1 MLDPQSITGP
11 TAAFLAGVVTSV
23 HCVGMCGP
31 LACAFLP
38 QGEEKANPIVV
49 TSVYHGARVLAYTL
63 LGAIAGAVGAAPF
76 AWFDGSALHLLP
88 WALVAFFLAVG
99 IGIEG
104 RIPKPR
110 FVSRWFFRLNMKFR
124 KLPRTVAGGLLGL
137 VTPFLPCGPLY
148 LVLGVAL
155 MTGSFVSGA
164 EFLFA
169 FALGTLPL
177 IWLTHTQY
185 ARIQTRISPI
195 WMRRIQRSMALI
207 LALMIAWRLYAGPE
221 ITPTET
227 GEAPHCAF
235 CG

>member
-1 MLDPQSITGP
+1 MINPDTITGP

-38 QGEEKANPIVV
+38 KAEEKANPIVV
-49 TSVYHGARVLAYTL
+49 TSVYHGARVISYTI

-76 AWFDGSALHLLP
+76 AWFDSSALHYLP
-88 WALVAFFLAVG
+88 WALVIFFVAIAL
-99 IGIEG
+99 GIES

-110 FVSRWFFRLNMKFR
+110 FVSKWFFKLSNRFR
-124 KLPRTVAGGLLGL
+124 KLPRTVSGGLLGL

-148 LVLGVAL
+148 LVVGVAL
-155 MTGSFVSGA
+155 VTGSMINGA
-164 EFLFA
+164 QFLFA

-185 ARIQTRISPI
+185 ARIQTRISPL
-195 WMRRIQRSMALI
+195 WMKRIQRGMALA
-207 LALMIAWRLYAGPE
+207 LAAMIAWRLYAGPG
-221 ITPTET
+221 I
-227 GEAPHCAF
+227 APVEDAAAQCPLCF
-235 CG
+235 